1 LNTIHLLQVPRLT
14 VGSGCLDECRKYLLD
29 RGVKRALVVASPSV
43 KKFAERVVDG
53 VAHSQIDVSTRGEP
67 TVASFSAVLERAQA
81 FQPDAVIG
89 LGGGS
94 ALDVA
99 KLVAALLDVG
109 PKIGEKQKIGEV
121 FGIGNLKGRSV
132 PLICVSTTAGTGS
145 EVSPNAILLD
155 ETDAMKKGVISP
167 WLVPDAAYVDAELML
182 GVPPA
187 VTAATGLDALTHCI
201 EAYTNKFAHPVVD
214 TWAIEGVRLIAGSL
228 AEAVKDGGN
237 LAAREKMALG
247 SLYGGLCLGPVNT
260 AAVHAL
266 SYPLGGR
273 FHVAH
278 GHANAILLPHVT
290 RFNLTAAAE
299 RYADVATALGA
310 GRRETA
316 EATAE
321 AGIEELWRII
331 QSAKLEM
338 SLSALGIDEKETPSL
353 AAAGLGVTRLMK
365 NNPRTMTQEDAEA
378 IYRAAFHAVAFEGA
392 AFRGNTAV

>member
-1 LNTIHLLQVPRLT
+1 MNVVNLFQVPRLT
-14 VGSGCLDECRKYLLD
+14 VGSGCLSECRKYLSC
-29 RGVKRALVVASPSV
+29 RGVQRALLITSLSV
-43 KKFAERVVDG
+43 QRFAQHAVEG
-53 VAHSQIDVSTRGEP
+53 VAHIQIDIVAKGEP
-67 TVASFSAVLERAQA
+67 TVASFNAALASAQS
-81 FQPDAVIG
+81 FKPDAVIG

-99 KLVAALLDVG
+99 KLVAALLDG
-109 PKIGEKQKIGEV
+109 RQKIGEV
-121 FGIGNLKGRSV
+121 FGIGLLKGRSALLVCV
-132 PLICVSTTAGTGS
+132 PTTAGTGS

-155 ETDAMKKGVISP
+155 DADETKKGVISP
-167 WLVPDAAYVDAELML
+167 WLVPDAAFVDAELTL
-182 GVPPA
+182 SVPPA

-214 TWAIEGVRLIAGSL
+214 TWAIEGVRLISGAL
-228 AEAVKDGGN
+228 ATAVSEPAN

-266 SYPLGGR
+266 SYPLGGK

-290 RFNLTAAAE
+290 RFNLSAAPE
-299 RYADVATALGA
+299 RYADVALALGA
-310 GRRETA
+310 TRGATV

-321 AGIEELWRII
+321 AGIDRLWSLID
-331 QSAKLEM
+331 ATGLEM
-338 SLSALGIDEKETPSL
+338 SLSALGVDEKETQQL

-365 NNPRTMTQEDAEA
+365 NNPRVMTQADAKA
-378 IYRAAFHAVAFEGA
+378 IYRAAFRGA
-392 AFRGNTAV
+392 RA

>member
-1 LNTIHLLQVPRLT
+1 MHTINLLQVPRLT
-14 VGSGCLDECRKYLLD
+14 VGSGSVEECRKYLIE
-29 RGVKRALVVASPSV
+29 RGVERALVIASPSV
-43 KKFAERVVDG
+43 KKFAERVVEG
-53 VAHSQIDVSTRGEP
+53 IAHSQIDVSTKGEP
-67 TVASFSAVLERAQA
+67 TVASFGAVLERAQA
-81 FQPDAVIG
+81 FRPDIVIG

-99 KLVAALLDVG
+99 KLIAALLDG
-109 PKIGEKQKIGEV
+109 KQKIGDV
-121 FGIGNLKGRSV
+121 FGIGLLKSRSV
-132 PLICVSTTAGTGS
+132 PLVCVPTTAGTGS

-155 ETDAMKKGVISP
+155 ETDAMKKGVIGP
-167 WLVPDAAYVDAELML
+167 WLVPDAAFVDAELML
-182 GVPPA
+182 SVPPA

-214 TWAIEGVRLIAGSL
+214 TWAIEGVRLIADSL
-228 AEAVKDGGN
+228 ADAVRDGGN

-290 RFNLTAAAE
+290 RFNLPAAAE
-299 RYADVATALGA
+299 RYADVAVALGA
-310 GRRETA
+310 ARQTTA

-321 AGIEELWRII
+321 AGIEELWKLIE
-331 QSAKLEM
+331 STKLEM

-353 AAAGLGVTRLMK
+353 AAAGLGVMRLMK
-365 NNPRTMTQEDAEA
+365 NNPRAMTQEDAEA
-378 IYRAAFHAVAFEGA
+378 IYHAAFRRAAFSGKH
-392 AFRGNTAV
+392 